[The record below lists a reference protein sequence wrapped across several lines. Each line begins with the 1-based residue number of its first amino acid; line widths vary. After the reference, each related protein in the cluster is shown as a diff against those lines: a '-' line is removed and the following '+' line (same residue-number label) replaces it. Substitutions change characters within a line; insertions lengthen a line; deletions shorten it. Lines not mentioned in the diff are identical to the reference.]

1 MSTAARLSVSSLLSR
16 SARLAILLL
25 GVLVL
30 AAPAAKAEVPEPE
43 PAAKVPA
50 GPADLVNA
58 LNDVFGK
65 HAGQRSAHT
74 KGICLTGTF
83 TPAADAPKLS
93 KAPHFGKTVP
103 ITARFSLG
111 GGNPKAPDSAQDN
124 VRGFAIRFDLG
135 DGASTDLVTINA
147 PVFFVQTPEQ
157 FVELLQT
164 LGSGDQ
170 DKIKAFFASHPAS
183 TRQNAWLTSHPVPAS
198 FAGVDYWGVHGFTFT
213 NAAGDKTLVKYKLIP
228 EAGEL
233 GLTPEEA
240 DAKGPDFYAEE
251 LKERIAKGPVV
262 FDLTAIIG
270 KEGDQTTDPTLRWNG
285 EDDRPTAPL
294 GKISVEAIAPDATC
308 NAFSFLPGNVVDG
321 IAGPPDDPIFQIRS
335 PAYIVSFTRRLTPA
349 P

>member
-1 MSTAARLSVSSLLSR
+1 MSSTRFRTPSR
-16 SARLAILLL
+16 FLPLML
-25 GVLVL
+25 GIVIFA
-30 AAPAAKAEVPEPE
+30 AAPGAKAE

-65 HAGQRSAHT
+65 YPGQRSAHT

-93 KAPHFGKTVP
+93 KAPHFGKEVP
-103 ITARFSLG
+103 IIARFSLG
-111 GGNPKAPDSAQDN
+111 GGNLKAPDNAQDN

-135 DGASTDLVTINA
+135 DGARTDLVTINA

-213 NAAGDKTLVKYKLIP
+213 NAAGETTLAKYKLIP

-240 DAKGPDFYAEE
+240 EAKGPDFYDDE
-251 LKERIAKGPVV
+251 LKQRLAKGPVA

-270 KEGDQTTDPTLRWNG
+270 KEGDQTTDPTLRWDD
-285 EDDRPTAPL
+285 EDGRPTAPL
-294 GKISVEAIAPDATC
+294 GKISIEAIAPDATC

-321 IAGPPDDPIFQIRS
+321 VAGPANDPIFQIRS
-335 PAYIVSFTRRLTPA
+335 PAYVVSLTRRLTPA